1 MRGITKGKHV
11 HMIDAL
17 LQLEELL
24 THEQPECGCSQQAR
38 DYRRELAAMHAN
50 YELLLEKL
58 AEQVSTYETLFGDV
72 KINFLSRKLK
82 ELKKG
87 IPADH
92 AASISSLAMLHH
104 NIQLAYG
111 T

>member
-1 MRGITKGKHV
+1 MQGITKGRHV

-24 THEQPECGCSQQAR
+24 AREQPECGCLQQAK
-38 DYRRELAAMHAN
+38 DHRRELSAMYAN
-50 YELLLEKL
+50 YENLLEKL
-58 AEQVSTYETLFGDV
+58 AEQISAYEALFGHV
-72 KINFLSRKLK
+72 KVHVLSKKLK
-82 ELKKG
+82 ELKKD
-87 IPADH
+87 IPADR
-92 AASISSLAMLHH
+92 AASIPALVMLHH